1 MSRRVFL
8 LENPVPDSRPN
19 KAALKREANATSFKP
34 GVSGNPGGKPKGLAE
49 MQELCRSH
57 TVESIDAIL
66 KVMRSDTAQPAAI
79 VAGANSILD
88 RGWGK
93 ATQPIESG
101 GLDRLVEVLEARR
114 KRSGV

>member
-1 MSRRVFL
+1 MVKPKR
-8 LENPVPDSRPN
+8 
-19 KAALKREANATSFKP
+19 KAPHTAFKP
-34 GVSGNPGGKPKGLAE
+34 GQSGNPGGKPKGLAE
-49 MQELCRSH
+49 MQELCRGH
-57 TVESIDAIL
+57 TVECVQAIL
-66 KVMRSDTAQPAAI
+66 RVVRAKKTTSAAI